1 MALHVP
7 KAPGF
12 AQMMKDGARFYS
24 GVEEAVIRNI
34 GACKQLSE
42 TVATAYGPI
51 GMNKMVINH
60 LGKLFVTNDA
70 ATIIRE
76 LEVEH
81 PAAKMM
87 ILGSQ
92 MQEQEVGDGTNFVI
106 ILAGA
111 LLEQAE
117 SLIRMGLTPTGV
129 AEGYEK
135 ALKKALDIL
144 PTIVCETVEDVRDR
158 KVMSHAMR
166 TAIMAKQY
174 GNDEFITQL
183 ITDACISILPGKTTF
198 NVDNVRVCKILG
210 GSLHQSQVVQGMV
223 FKRQVEGEITKA
235 EKAKIAVFTCP
246 VDSVQTETKGTVL
259 IQSSKELMDF
269 SKGEENMLEK
279 EIAAIA
285 ATGAKVVVSGGKIGD
300 LCLHYLNKYGLMG
313 VRLNS
318 KFDLRRLCKSI
329 NATALPRL
337 TAPSPEELGY
347 ADNVYTDEFGDTAV
361 VVFRQDESDSRIST
375 IIIRGATDNFL
386 DDVERAIDDGVN
398 NFKCLSRDG
407 RLVPGAGASEV
418 ELARQIA
425 QYAET
430 CPGLDQYAIQRFAQ
444 ALETFPRIL
453 ADNAGLKT
461 TEMVAELIAAHQNN
475 KPNSGIA
482 VDGDG
487 GVIDAVEAGIVDMF
501 ASKYWGMKYATAAA
515 CTVLRVDQIIMAKR
529 AGGPKPREGGPQDA
543 DDD

>member
-529 AGGPKPREGGPQDA
+529 AGGPKPREGGPQDVA
-543 DDD
+543 DD